1 MIRKM
6 RRRRFAA
13 ALALA
18 ALLGLVW
25 VEGSGCRRKT
35 APAAYPGP
43 AKLPTAAPYK
53 PPPTRVWPTLRP
65 GQPTL
70 RPTLPG

>member
-1 MIRKM
+1 M
-6 RRRRFAA
+6 RRSRFSF

-25 VEGSGCRRKT
+25 IEGSGCRKKSP
-35 APAAYPGP
+35 PARPGP
-43 AKLPTAAPYK
+43 VKLPTAAPYT
-53 PPPTRVWPTLRP
+53 PPPTRVWPTLLP

-70 RPTLPG
+70 RPTLPR

>member
-1 MIRKM
+1 M
-6 RRRRFAA
+6 RRNRSSL

-25 VEGSGCRRKT
+25 VEGSGCRKKIP
-35 APAAYPGP
+35 PARPRPGP
-43 AKLPTAAPYK
+43 GKLPTAAPYT